1 MQKFIRILA
10 IAAAVL
16 VALSFLLILISIP
29 LQRFIAGTLLQY
41 PDSML
46 SIMPIFP
53 LDSFVSCFLL
63 LGCMILLVVCC
74 GNKKGSIWL
83 EILVLAA
90 IVLVLPMLSTL
101 LSYVQNIIIARV
113 RGEAFI
119 AANSIASRIW
129 AYCMYPGNLGR
140 SIALVAIGMSIAFK
154 RMNKKIAKVVTEQ

>member
-16 VALSFLLILISIP
+16 VALSFLLILVSFP
-29 LQRFIAGTLLQY
+29 LQRVIAGTWLQY
-41 PDSML
+41 PDSIL
-46 SIMPIFP
+46 GIMPIFP
-53 LDSFVSCFLL
+53 LDSFVNCFLL

-74 GNKKGSIWL
+74 GNKKGGIWL

-90 IVLVLPMLSTL
+90 MVLVLPSLSTL
-101 LSYVQNIIIARV
+101 LSYVQNIIIAMA

-119 AANSIASRIW
+119 AANSVASRIC

-140 SIALVAIGMSIAFK
+140 SIALVVIGMSIAFK
-154 RMNKKIAKVVTEQ
+154 HMNKKMAKAVIE